1 MKLPPGFRRKLPL
14 IVLVLVCA
22 TPAFGP
28 YLLWFFWKPGEYS
41 NYGELVQPV
50 ALPEVALEP
59 MVPVVLPAAAAT
71 AGVPATPSPGVPTT
85 PGPGVPAAPAGAPLP
100 GMSPV
105 QQEVPT
111 LRGKWFLVMADGAEC
126 DARCERKIWQLRQL
140 RTMQGKEMERVE
152 RVWLVDD
159 GSEPAARLHEPYAGT
174 WVVRRPP
181 QALLDALPVQS
192 GSTLRDHMWLVDP
205 LGNLMMRYPP
215 DADATRI
222 RKDMTRLLKYSRI
235 G

>member
-1 MKLPPGFRRKLPL
+1 MKLPPGLRRKLPL
-14 IVLVLVCA
+14 IMLVLVCA

-41 NYGELVQPV
+41 NYGELVQSV
-50 ALPEVALEP
+50 VLPDVALEP
-59 MVPVVLPAAAAT
+59 LVPVMPP
-71 AGVPATPSPGVPTT
+71 VP
-85 PGPGVPAAPAGAPLP
+85 
-100 GMSPV
+100 
-105 QQEVPT
+105 QEAPT

-126 DARCERKIWQLRQL
+126 DARCEHKIWQLRQL

-152 RVWLVDD
+152 RVWLLDD
-159 GSEPAARLHEPYAGT
+159 RSDPAARLHEPYAGT

-192 GSTLRDHMWLVDP
+192 GSTLRDHLWLVDP

>member
-50 ALPEVALEP
+50 VLPEIALEP
-59 MVPVVLPAAAAT
+59 MFPVVPPAAAAA
-71 AGVPATPSPGVPTT
+71 AGVPAT

-100 GMSPV
+100 GTSQVP
-105 QQEVPT
+105 QAAPT

-159 GSEPAARLHEPYAGT
+159 RSEPAARLHEPYAGT

-181 QALLDALPVQS
+181 QALLDALPVQP
-192 GSTLRDHMWLVDP
+192 GSTLRDHLWLVDP

>member
-1 MKLPPGFRRKLPL
+1 MKLPPGLRRKLPL

-41 NYGELVQPV
+41 NYGELVQSV
-50 ALPEVALEP
+50 VLPDMALEP
-59 MVPVVLPAAAAT
+59 LVPVMPPVPQAA
-71 AGVPATPSPGVPTT
+71 
-85 PGPGVPAAPAGAPLP
+85 
-100 GMSPV
+100 
-105 QQEVPT
+105 PT

-174 WVVRRPP
+174 WIVRRPP
-181 QALLDALPVQS
+181 QALLDALPLQS
-192 GSTLRDHMWLVDP
+192 GSTLRDHLWLVDP

>member
-1 MKLPPGFRRKLPL
+1 MSLSPGLRRKLPL

-28 YLLWFFWKPGEYS
+28 YLLWFFWKPAEYS
-41 NYGELVQPV
+41 NYGELVDAIV
-50 ALPEVALEP
+50 LPAVALEP
-59 MVPVVLPAAAAT
+59 LVPPPA
-71 AGVPATPSPGVPTT
+71 PS
-85 PGPGVPAAPAGAPLP
+85 AAPAAVGAPLP
-100 GMSPV
+100 GTTP
-105 QQEVPT
+105 EGLAAPT

-159 GSEPAARLHEPYAGT
+159 RRQPAARLHEPYAGT
-174 WVVRRPP
+174 WVVRHPDP
-181 QALLDALPVQS
+181 ALLGALPLPAGGQ
-192 GSTLRDHMWLVDP
+192 LRDHIWLVDP

>member
-1 MKLPPGFRRKLPL
+1 MSISPGLRRKVPL
-14 IVLVLVCA
+14 IILVLVCA

-28 YLLWFFWKPGEYS
+28 YVLWFFWQPSEYS
-41 NYGELVQPV
+41 NYGELV
-50 ALPEVALEP
+50 E
-59 MVPVVLPAAAAT
+59 PVVLPAVALEPLGPPGTT
-71 AGVPATPSPGVPTT
+71 AGQMAV
-85 PGPGVPAAPAGAPLP
+85 AAPAEAPGTAVAMQASTGAPLP
-100 GMSPV
+100 GTSPAPLAA
-105 QQEVPT
+105 PT

-126 DARCERKIWQLRQL
+126 DARCEHKLWQLRQL

-159 GSEPAARLHEPYAGT
+159 RAEPSARLHEPYAGT
-174 WVVRRPP
+174 WVVRLPDP
-181 QALLDALPVQS
+181 ALLAALPLPK
-192 GSTLRDHMWLVDP
+192 GGDRRGHIWLVDP

>member
-1 MKLPPGFRRKLPL
+1 MSLPTGLRRKLPL
-14 IVLVLVCA
+14 IILVLVCA

-28 YLLWFFWKPGEYS
+28 YLLWFFWKPAEYS
-41 NYGELVQPV
+41 NYGELV
-50 ALPEVALEP
+50 E
-59 MVPVVLPAAAAT
+59 PVVLPAVALEPLLPPAPASAPAAQVQDGSVPVAAVTAAAPVT
-71 AGVPATPSPGVPTT
+71 A
-85 PGPGVPAAPAGAPLP
+85 AAAAGAPLP
-100 GMSPV
+100 GTTPPP
-105 QQEVPT
+105 QAPPT

-159 GSEPAARLHEPYAGT
+159 RGEPAARLHEPFAGT
-174 WVVRRPP
+174 WVVRQPDP
-181 QALLDALPVQS
+181 ALLAALPLAK
-192 GSTLRDHMWLVDP
+192 GAELRDHIWLVDP

-215 DADATRI
+215 DADASRI
-222 RKDMTRLLKYSRI
+222 RRDMTRLLKYSRI

>member
-1 MKLPPGFRRKLPL
+1 MKLPLGFRRKLPL

-28 YLLWFFWKPGEYS
+28 YLLWFFWKQGEYS

-50 ALPEVALEP
+50 VLPEVALEP
-59 MVPVVLPAAAAT
+59 MVPVVPPAAAVA
-71 AGVPATPSPGVPTT
+71 A
-85 PGPGVPAAPAGAPLP
+85 GVPAAPAGAPLP
-100 GMSPV
+100 GTSPV
-105 QQEVPT
+105 QQEAPT

>member
-1 MKLPPGFRRKLPL
+1 MNISPGLRRKLPL

-28 YLLWFFWKPGEYS
+28 YLLWFFWKPAEYS

-50 ALPEVALEP
+50 VLPDVALEP
-59 MVPVVLPAAAAT
+59 L
-71 AGVPATPSPGVPTT
+71 VPALPTT
-85 PGPGVPAAPAGAPLP
+85 PAALAA
-100 GMSPV
+100 
-105 QQEVPT
+105 PT

-152 RVWLVDD
+152 RVWLIDD
-159 GSEPAARLHEPYAGT
+159 RGEPAARLHEPYAGT
-174 WVVRRPP
+174 WVVRRPDK
-181 QALLDALPVQS
+181 ALLDALPVPQ
-192 GSTLRDHMWLVDP
+192 GGALRDHLWLVDP

>member
-1 MKLPPGFRRKLPL
+1 MSLSTGLRRKLPL
-14 IVLVLVCA
+14 IILVLVCA

-28 YLLWFFWKPGEYS
+28 YALWFLWQPSEYS
-41 NYGELVQPV
+41 NYGELVEPV
-50 ALPEVALEP
+50 ALPAVALEP
-59 MVPVVLPAAAAT
+59 LGPSTTLPVPAAT
-71 AGVPATPSPGVPTT
+71 AGAQ
-85 PGPGVPAAPAGAPLP
+85 PAAMGAPLP
-100 GMSPV
+100 GTSPAA
-105 QQEVPT
+105 PAAPA
-111 LRGKWFLVMADGAEC
+111 LRGKWFLVMADGADC
-126 DARCERKIWQLRQL
+126 DARCEHKIWQLRQL

-159 GSEPAARLHEPYAGT
+159 RAEPALRLHEPYAGT
-174 WVVRRPP
+174 WVVRQPDP
-181 QALLDALPVQS
+181 SLLAALPLPKGGQ
-192 GSTLRDHMWLVDP
+192 LRDHIWLVDP

>member
-1 MKLPPGFRRKLPL
+1 MKLPPGLRRKLPL

-50 ALPEVALEP
+50 VLPEVALEP
-59 MVPVVLPAAAAT
+59 LVPVVPVPVSAGASATAPAA
-71 AGVPATPSPGVPTT
+71 TT
-85 PGPGVPAAPAGAPLP
+85 AGAPLP
-100 GMSPV
+100 GTSPV
-105 QQEVPT
+105 VQAAPT

-140 RTMQGKEMERVE
+140 RTMQGKEMDRVE

-159 GSEPAARLHEPYAGT
+159 RSEPAARLHEPYAGT

-181 QALLDALPVQS
+181 QALLDALPVQP
-192 GSTLRDHMWLVDP
+192 GSTMRDHLWLVDP

-215 DADATRI
+215 DADASRI

>member
-1 MKLPPGFRRKLPL
+1 MSLPTGLRRKLPL
-14 IVLVLVCA
+14 IILVLVCA

-41 NYGELVQPV
+41 NYGELV
-50 ALPEVALEP
+50 E
-59 MVPVVLPAAAAT
+59 PVVLPAVALEPLVPPLRAPAPGAQPVQGAPVPVAAA
-71 AGVPATPSPGVPTT
+71 A
-85 PGPGVPAAPAGAPLP
+85 AGAPLP
-100 GMSPV
+100 GTPSPT
-105 QQEVPT
+105 QTPPT
-111 LRGKWFLVMADGAEC
+111 LRGKWFLVMADGADC

-159 GSEPAARLHEPYAGT
+159 RREPAARLHEPFAGT
-174 WVVRRPP
+174 WVVRQPDP
-181 QALLDALPVQS
+181 ALLGALPLPS
-192 GSTLRDHMWLVDP
+192 GGELRDHIWLVDP
-205 LGNLMMRYPP
+205 LGNLILRYPP

>member
-1 MKLPPGFRRKLPL
+1 MKLPPGLRRKLPL

-50 ALPEVALEP
+50 VLPEVALEP
-59 MVPVVLPAAAAT
+59 MVPVAPPAAAVA
-71 AGVPATPSPGVPTT
+71 AGVPA
-85 PGPGVPAAPAGAPLP
+85 AAAGAPLP
-100 GMSPV
+100 GTSPV
-105 QQEVPT
+105 PQEAPI

-159 GSEPAARLHEPYAGT
+159 RSEPAARLHEPYAGT

-181 QALLDALPVQS
+181 QALLDALPVQA
-192 GSTLRDHMWLVDP
+192 GSTLRDHLWLVDP

-215 DADATRI
+215 DADASRI

>member
-1 MKLPPGFRRKLPL
+1 MKLPPGLRRKLPL

-41 NYGELVQPV
+41 NYGELVQSV
-50 ALPEVALEP
+50 VLPDVALEP
-59 MVPVVLPAAAAT
+59 LVPVMPP
-71 AGVPATPSPGVPTT
+71 VP
-85 PGPGVPAAPAGAPLP
+85 
-100 GMSPV
+100 
-105 QQEVPT
+105 QEAPT

-126 DARCERKIWQLRQL
+126 DARCEHKIWQLRQL

-152 RVWLVDD
+152 RVWLLDD
-159 GSEPAARLHEPYAGT
+159 RSDPAARLHEPYAGT

-192 GSTLRDHMWLVDP
+192 GSTLRDHLWLVDP

>member
-1 MKLPPGFRRKLPL
+1 
-14 IVLVLVCA
+14 VLVCA

-50 ALPEVALEP
+50 VLPEVALEP
-59 MVPVVLPAAAAT
+59 MVPVVPPAAAIA
-71 AGVPATPSPGVPTT
+71 A
-85 PGPGVPAAPAGAPLP
+85 GVPAAPAGAPLP
-100 GMSPV
+100 GTSPV
-105 QQEVPT
+105 QQEAPT

-159 GSEPAARLHEPYAGT
+159 RSEPAARLHEPYAGT
-174 WVVRRPP
+174 WIVRRPP

-192 GSTLRDHMWLVDP
+192 GGTPRDHLWLVDP

>member
-1 MKLPPGFRRKLPL
+1 MNISPGLRRKLPL

-28 YLLWFFWKPGEYS
+28 YLLWFFWKPAEYS

-50 ALPEVALEP
+50 VLPDVALEP
-59 MVPVVLPAAAAT
+59 L
-71 AGVPATPSPGVPTT
+71 VPALPTT
-85 PGPGVPAAPAGAPLP
+85 PAALAA
-100 GMSPV
+100 
-105 QQEVPT
+105 PT

-152 RVWLVDD
+152 RVWLIDD
-159 GSEPAARLHEPYAGT
+159 RGEPAARLHEPYAGT
-174 WVVRRPP
+174 WVVRRPDK
-181 QALLDALPVQS
+181 ALLDALSVPQ
-192 GSTLRDHMWLVDP
+192 GGALRDHLWLVDP